1 MRCVMGP
8 RVCEMWARVIG
19 SVAISVHVETWDR
32 REKSPD
38 CERARKPVPK
48 AMEEEMRYVE
58 ALERDGVLVV
68 RLRQVGSEVCGS
80 VGIFL
85 VF

>member
-1 MRCVMGP
+1 
-8 RVCEMWARVIG
+8 MWARVIG
-19 SVAISVHVETWDR
+19 SVAIRVYVETWDR

-58 ALERDGVLVV
+58 ALERNCVLVV
-68 RLRQVGSEVCGS
+68 QLRRIGAEVCGS
-80 VGIFL
+80 VR
-85 VF
+85 VFVVF